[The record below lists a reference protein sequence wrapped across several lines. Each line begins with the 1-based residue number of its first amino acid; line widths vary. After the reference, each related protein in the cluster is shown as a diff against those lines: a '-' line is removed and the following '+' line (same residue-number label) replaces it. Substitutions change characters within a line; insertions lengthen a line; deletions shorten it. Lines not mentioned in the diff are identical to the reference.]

1 MFSLKISC
9 SGFCV
14 RQHTYIEAQQA
25 GPPSPPIPILIPIP
39 SPSLYPLNL
48 NQHLVPF
55 QQIPQRTFC
64 FFHSPPD
71 SRVGRAEPR
80 SVPGNKAGNRD
91 PLTVL
96 VLVTLLMVSVESD
109 SSSTEEWKS
118 LSNPK
123 SRTLFFQMLQS
134 YLDGREA
141 QGGSRRMNMKE
152 DRNSKMV
159 NAAFDR
165 YSNFLHSSVLDI

>member
-1 MFSLKISC
+1 MKSESSREVI
-9 SGFCV
+9 
-14 RQHTYIEAQQA
+14 R
-25 GPPSPPIPILIPIP
+25 PPLHIIW
-39 SPSLYPLNL
+39 NH
-48 NQHLVPF
+48 Q
-55 QQIPQRTFC
+55 
-64 FFHSPPD
+64 
-71 SRVGRAEPR
+71 
-80 SVPGNKAGNRD
+80 NRLCTD
-91 PLTVL
+91 MLTVL

-165 YSNFLHSSVLDI
+165 YSNFLHNSILDI